1 MTKGRSPRI
10 GNTGAQNTYESGLRA
25 CVDWVQA
32 TFKNVSVDD
41 LITHILNLDLDEFRD
56 IDYGQYGYRKCKRL
70 DEIAVYYDGRDD
82 MGIHLEMSGQGCRL
96 YEALSKDKKPWS
108 LLFGMFLDMGAS
120 FTRVDLAI
128 DDFKGYF
135 KIDQIVR
142 KIKRGELVS
151 KFRKARSME
160 SIEIKSG
167 ESKGMTI
174 YYGSSKS
181 RIQIRMYEK
190 DFERE
195 NAGCELEEDITIWN
209 RTEVQSRDER
219 AQKIAEVITK
229 GEDIGDV
236 VAGILNYYLRFVV
249 KGKDANRARWRTAPF
264 WEKFLNGVDKLR
276 LTEKAPDRTVEKMEQ
291 WLERQVAPSLA
302 VLMEAYDGDVGRLY
316 EMIRRGSERL
326 KDKDLEMIDR
336 FKRQSKTLDQGTIKG
351 KEKAFN

>member
-10 GNTGAQNTYESGLRA
+10 GNTGAQNTLQSGLRA
-25 CVDWVQA
+25 CIDWVQV

-41 LITHILNLDLDEFRD
+41 LITHILNLDLEEFRESN
-56 IDYGQYGYRKCKRL
+56 GEYGYQKCKRL
-70 DEIAVYYDGRDD
+70 DNIAVYYEGASN
-82 MGIHLEMSGQGCRL
+82 MGIHLKMTGQGCRL
-96 YEALSKDKKPWS
+96 YEALSKNKKPWS
-108 LLFGMFLDMGAS
+108 LLFGMFLDMGAK
-120 FTRVDLAI
+120 FTRIDGAI
-128 DDFKGYF
+128 DDFQGYF
-135 KIDQIVR
+135 KIAQVVR

-151 KFRKARSME
+151 KFQKARSME

-195 NAGCELEEDITIWN
+195 NAGFELEEDITIWN
-209 RTEVQSRDER
+209 RTEVQARDER
-219 AQKIAEVITK
+219 AQKIAEIIAK
-229 GEDIGDV
+229 GENIGNV

-264 WEKFLNGVDKLR
+264 WEKFLGEVEALK

-302 VLMEAYDGDVGRLY
+302 VLVKAYDGDVGRLY
-316 EMIRRGSERL
+316 EMIGRGSERL
-326 KDKDLEMIDR
+326 KGKDLEMIDR
-336 FKRQSKTLDQGTIKG
+336 FKRQN
-351 KEKAFN
+351 EKSSSLRRDESLKRKA